1 MRVNHKMHLA
11 AGALAVALLGGIGLP
26 TCALAQAPVPDLMGM
41 SNSQLRGEI
50 GRRYDD
56 ALAATQDAAIVS
68 ADNTRFVWASQAKAQ
83 CGIAIGFLKSG
94 HKDPVSIGKCDDA
107 WQRMQAVPAA
117 VVAAP
122 VPPPPLP
129 PACGESIAGIVFFE
143 WDSDVPPES
152 ANETLNAVV
161 QNAAVCRW
169 QHLVVTGHTDRSGS
183 DSYNNGLSVRRANA
197 VANLLGARGI
207 DRGLLEVSGHG
218 ESEPRVPTVDGERN
232 PQNRRVE
239 ITVK

>member
-1 MRVNHKMHLA
+1 MRVTHKIHLA
-11 AGALAVALLGGIGLP
+11 AGVLAATILEGVGLP
-26 TCALAQAPVPDLMGM
+26 GLALAQEPAPDLMGL

-50 GRRYDD
+50 GRRYDQ
-56 ALAATQDAAIVS
+56 ALAGTEDAGVVA
-68 ADNTRFVWASQAKAQ
+68 ADNTRFIWASQAKAQ

-107 WQRMQAVPAA
+107 WRRMQALPTA
-117 VVAAP
+117 VAATP
-122 VPPPPLP
+122 VQPLP

-152 ANETLNAVV
+152 ANQTLDAVV
-161 QNAAVCRW
+161 QNAAACRW
-169 QHLVVTGHTDRSGS
+169 QHLVVSGHTDRSGS

-197 VANLLGARGI
+197 VANLLGAKGI
-207 DRGLLEVSGHG
+207 DRGVLEVSGHG
-218 ESEPRVPTVDGERN
+218 ESEPRVPTIDGERN

>member
-1 MRVNHKMHLA
+1 MRVNHKLL
-11 AGALAVALLGGIGLP
+11 LAVGAAVSALP
-26 TCALAQAPVPDLMGM
+26 TGAWAQGADLMGLDTG
-41 SNSQLRGEI
+41 QLREEI
-50 GRRYDD
+50 GHRYND
-56 ALAATQDAAIVS
+56 ALTLTQDQTVVA
-68 ADNTRFVWASQAKAQ
+68 ADNTRFIWASQAKAQ
-83 CGIAIGFLKSG
+83 CGIALGFLKSG

-107 WQRMQAVPAA
+107 WRRMQGQPAPVA
-117 VVAAP
+117 VAAP
-122 VPPPPLP
+122 PAPPPLP
-129 PACGESIAGIVFFE
+129 PACSEAIAGIVFFE

-161 QNAAVCRW
+161 QNAAACRW
-169 QHLVVTGHTDRSGS
+169 QRLVVTGHTDRSGS

-197 VANLLGARGI
+197 VASLLGARGI
-207 DRGLLEVSGHG
+207 DRGILEVSGHG

>member
-1 MRVNHKMHLA
+1 MRVNHKLRLA
-11 AGALAVALLGGIGLP
+11 AGVLAITAIPVE
-26 TCALAQAPVPDLMGM
+26 ALAQGTTADLMGL
-41 SNSQLRGEI
+41 STSQLRDEI
-50 GRRYDD
+50 GRRYTD
-56 ALAATQDAAIVS
+56 ALALTQDPAVVA
-68 ADNTRFVWASQAKAQ
+68 ADNPRFLWASQAKAQ
-83 CGIAIGFLKSG
+83 CGIALGFLKSG
-94 HKDPVSIGKCDDA
+94 HKDPVSVGKCDDA
-107 WQRMQAVPAA
+107 WRRMQALPP
-117 VVAAP
+117 VVIAAP

-129 PACGESIAGIVFFE
+129 PACGEAIAGIVFFE

-152 ANETLNAVV
+152 AGQTLDAVV
-161 QNAAVCRW
+161 QNAGACRW

-197 VANLLGARGI
+197 VANLLGAKGI
-207 DRGLLEVSGHG
+207 DRGILEVSGHG